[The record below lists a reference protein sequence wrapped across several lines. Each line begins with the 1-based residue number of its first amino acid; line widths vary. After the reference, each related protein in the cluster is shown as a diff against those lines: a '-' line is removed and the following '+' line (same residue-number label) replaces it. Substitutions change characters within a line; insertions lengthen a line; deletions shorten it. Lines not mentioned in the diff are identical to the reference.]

1 MANLTIR
8 NGRVI
13 DPANGIDEVT
23 DLVIERGRV
32 TRLGKVSNPAGPT
45 LDASDCI
52 VSPGLIDPQVHFRE
66 PGQEEKETIATGAAA
81 AVNGGFTSVVCMAN
95 TSPTIDDD
103 ARIEF
108 VYKQATKAGLCNV
121 FPVGAVTKGRQGE
134 ELAEIGLMAK
144 AGAVAFTD
152 DGDCI
157 ASSAVMRAALGYVKM
172 TGRVLMQHCEDPAL
186 TSSGVM
192 NAGAVATQLGLAGR
206 PAIAEELMIQ
216 RDILLNRDISCRYHV
231 QHLSTEGGCEAIRTA
246 RAQGQPVTT
255 EVAAHHL
262 LLTEEDCVGYDTH
275 YKMNPPLRTRR
286 DIAALLEGV
295 RDGTITILATDH
307 APHTR
312 EEKEREFAVAPA
324 GILGL
329 DCTLPLYIKALIE
342 SETVDWSRMIAMMTQ
357 HPAALCNLIGK
368 GELGVGADGDVTI
381 IDPTMNWAIDVE
393 DFASKASNCPFDGWS
408 VTGRAITTVVGGRV
422 KLLRDPDRAAG
433 VEGFATEA
441 HELLQHT
448 QIAL

>member
-13 DPANGIDEVT
+13 DPGNGVDEVT
-23 DLVIERGRV
+23 DVVIERGRV
-32 TRLGKVSNPAGPT
+32 TRIGSASKPDGPT
-45 LDASDCI
+45 IDASGCI
-52 VSPGLIDPQVHFRE
+52 VCPGLIDPQVHFRE

-81 AVNGGFTSVVCMAN
+81 AINGGFTSVVCMAN

-108 VYKQATKAGLCNV
+108 VYKQAAKADLCNV
-121 FPVGAVTKGRQGE
+121 FPVGAVTKGRRGE

-157 ASSAVMRAALGYVKM
+157 ASSAVMRMALGYVKM
-172 TGRVLMQHCEDPAL
+172 TGRVLMQHCEDPVLVAH
-186 TSSGVM
+186 GAM
-192 NAGAVATQLGLAGR
+192 NAGEVATRLGLSGR

-216 RDILLNRDISCRYHV
+216 RDILLNRDIGCRFHV
-231 QHLSTEGGCEAIRTA
+231 QHISTEGGCEAVRAA
-246 RAQGQPVTT
+246 RRRGEPVTT
-255 EVAAHHL
+255 EVSAHHL
-262 LLTEEDCVGYDTH
+262 LLTEEDCVGYDTR
-275 YKMNPPLRTRR
+275 YKMNPPLRTKR

-295 RDGTITILATDH
+295 RDGTITVLATDH

-329 DCTLPLYIKALIE
+329 DCTLPLYARALVE
-342 SETVDWSRMIAMMTQ
+342 SETIDWPRLIAMMTQ
-357 HPAALCNLIGK
+357 HPAELCNLTGK
-368 GELGVGADGDVTI
+368 GTLGAGADGDVTV
-381 IDPTMNWAIDVE
+381 IDPGMAWTIDVE
-393 DFASKASNCPFDGWS
+393 DFASKASNCPFDGWN
-408 VTGRAITTVVGGRV
+408 VTGRAIATVVGGHV
-422 KLLRDPDRAAG
+422 KLLRDAGRATGFA
-433 VEGFATEA
+433 GFATEA
-441 HELLQHT
+441 HELLQDT
-448 QIAL
+448 RVAL